1 MVHILHFAAAGKQFD
16 LPPGGGHFSGPA
28 RHVGDDGGDSGWQHY
43 RRGGH
48 AGKRPPGIGA
58 LFPVAGEGL
67 SEFAHPSG
75 SRWEVEAPGA
85 IIGTGFLRKEG
96 ERREKGFT
104 VFVPSGGHRRCVY
117 RHPGADLSGDHLAVQ
132 QLFRVF
138 LCFLHSAQRVGSS
151 VDHQQPQQPC
161 V

>member
-1 MVHILHFAAAGKQFD
+1 M
-16 LPPGGGHFSGPA
+16 
-28 RHVGDDGGDSGWQHY
+28 
-43 RRGGH
+43 
-48 AGKRPPGIGA
+48 
-58 LFPVAGEGL
+58 
-67 SEFAHPSG
+67 
-75 SRWEVEAPGA
+75 EAPGP

-151 VDHQQPQQPC
+151 LGCFSTIINIVVITLKYFSYHFTFFFVQFLSLIHISGN
-161 V
+161 